1 MRIIEKALVTA
12 CCVCGVVSE
21 SNLVIGYTENKY
33 YCKHHTPTP

>member
-1 MRIIEKALVTA
+1 MEIVKKVLIIK

-21 SNLVIGYTENKY
+21 SNLVIEDSENKY